1 MCIPQLTRDVC
12 EDLTMDMR
20 EMIFSARAAK
30 CRARNVKNSEA
41 AKLHSKL
48 DLPCL
53 PDPLLGQE
61 EDGPQEDEDVGL
73 FPPPYPRIDPS
84 KMSQTQH
91 PLLFDA
97 SQHPEDPHDSSS
109 FSGSDTEKSWNGFV

>member
-41 AKLHSKL
+41 AELHSKL

-61 EDGPQEDEDVGL
+61 EDGPQEDEE
-73 FPPPYPRIDPS
+73 S
-84 KMSQTQH
+84 H
-91 PLLFDA
+91 
-97 SQHPEDPHDSSS
+97 
-109 FSGSDTEKSWNGFV
+109 TE